1 MIYRVSA
8 NASRAP
14 RSGGYLR
21 GAEKRP
27 HWRAPRRSL
36 LRLHPAPNHYAR
48 AKAARL
54 QCVAAKRGLAGC
66 SPGTRPCRLQTP
78 PQVGPLSMERA
89 QGGGLGS
96 RPGGSTARRTRPAP
110 WWLRLELSTTTACAQ
125 RERPAAR
132 PHRRRRQ
139 QRALRQRLVMVDMLQ
154 LAARGVDE
162 LCARLVKG
170 ERERCKLQ
178 DATTKTLLRTRVR
191 ARARARTPPHAAL

>member
-1 MIYRVSA
+1 
-8 NASRAP
+8 
-14 RSGGYLR
+14 
-21 GAEKRP
+21 
-27 HWRAPRRSL
+27 
-36 LRLHPAPNHYAR
+36 
-48 AKAARL
+48 
-54 QCVAAKRGLAGC
+54 
-66 SPGTRPCRLQTP
+66 
-78 PQVGPLSMERA
+78 MERA

-178 DATTKTLLRTRVR
+178 DATTKTLLRTKVR
-191 ARARARTPPHAAL
+191 ARAHSSACSSVLLCCCVLWWTWSRAGLISSLLLSFTAMLGLRKLQRRVVGAPDAARGAVYPPPRMPPPHWATRGYRGSIARPRTPCGK

>member
-1 MIYRVSA
+1 
-8 NASRAP
+8 
-14 RSGGYLR
+14 
-21 GAEKRP
+21 
-27 HWRAPRRSL
+27 
-36 LRLHPAPNHYAR
+36 
-48 AKAARL
+48 
-54 QCVAAKRGLAGC
+54 
-66 SPGTRPCRLQTP
+66 
-78 PQVGPLSMERA
+78 MERA

-96 RPGGSTARRTRPAP
+96 RPGGSTARRMRPAP

-139 QRALRQRLVMVDMLQ
+139 QRALRQRLVMVDRLQ

-178 DATTKTLLRTRVR
+178 DATTKTLLRTKVR
-191 ARARARTPPHAAL
+191 ARARAHSSACSSVVLCCCVLWWTWSRAGLTSSLLLSFTAMLGLMRKLQRGVIGAPDAARGAVYPPPPECHHHTLGLQEDTEVHRASAKALW